1 MTPDDA
7 LLIEH
12 SASAWRERGARRAAA
27 SCATRASSP
36 FTSLSL
42 CTTGHLPHTA
52 GELRAHPAWHDL
64 APDARRQAYAL
75 ACELRAF
82 EALLDPAGLSCAG
95 RAVLER
101 VRARGNSGGA

>member
-12 SASAWRERGARRAAA
+12 SASAWRERGAR
-27 SCATRASSP
+27 
-36 FTSLSL
+36 
-42 CTTGHLPHTA
+42 
-52 GELRAHPAWHDL
+52 GELRAHPAWHDQ